1 MLRFVVRYGLIRV
14 VGRRAVPALM
24 LWDAAVMANRAR
36 QIPIVDRTIRRGAGA
51 AMRGAADVA
60 GGRYRPAATGTTGVA
75 APARLAIRGRVAAR
89 RAETA

>member
-60 GGRYRPAATGTTGVA
+60 GGRYRPARPGRPAWPRRPGSPSA
-75 APARLAIRGRVAAR
+75 AESPPDGPNP
-89 RAETA
+89 